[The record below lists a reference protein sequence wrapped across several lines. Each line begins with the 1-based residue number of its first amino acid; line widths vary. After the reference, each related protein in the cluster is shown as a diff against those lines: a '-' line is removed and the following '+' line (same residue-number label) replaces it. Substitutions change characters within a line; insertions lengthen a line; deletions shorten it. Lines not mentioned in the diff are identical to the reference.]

1 MTHNVL
7 NRFSFTG
14 VILTYGIY
22 QGIQDGV
29 VMYKGSDENY
39 LNIHHLKDSILK
51 YIKLGIKL

>member
-22 QGIQDGV
+22 QGIPDDA
-29 VMYKGSDENY
+29 VMYNGSDQNQ
-39 LNIHHLKDSILK
+39 LNIFHLKDSILK
-51 YIKLGIKL
+51 YITPGIIL